1 MTRFQP
7 SRPISL
13 LDPIAESVIIEPDN
27 QNRGKT
33 MPLNLLLII
42 VLILLVVGA
51 LPMWSYSI
59 GWGYQ
64 PFGVLGLI
72 LAVVLILALLGRI

>member
-1 MTRFQP
+1 
-7 SRPISL
+7 
-13 LDPIAESVIIEPDN
+13 
-27 QNRGKT
+27 

-42 VLILLVVGA
+42 VLILLVVGV
-51 LPMWSYSI
+51 LPMWPYSVA
-59 GWGYQ
+59 WGYQ